1 MTDQFLTVE
10 EALRGWLNGETLQ
23 WRFPDDSLDERHDPK
38 NNPWRSLPPLKD
50 AVGVALDTADRQY
63 RFMPKQRWAWV
74 IVSKA
79 DGFPTT
85 VFPTK
90 PEADGYCARNSWAQ
104 AVRMVE
110 QPE

>member
-23 WRFPDDSLDERHDPK
+23 SREKGLTGSVNWHDYVPASK
-38 NNPWRSLPPLKD
+38 
-50 AVGVALDTADRQY
+50 AVCLRIDTQKADY
-63 RFMPKQRWAWV
+63 RFKPKQRWAWV

-79 DGFPTT
+79 DGFPST